1 MRTTRHN
8 IQQHCKP
15 PGAAAR
21 RGGMSDMRTSQN
33 LHAQHMI
40 LQYTTQRFHG
50 HTMSDGNV
58 CCNIIEVVMGR
69 GLKSKEERAKRK
81 EESEASPA

>member
-1 MRTTRHN
+1 MH
-8 IQQHCKP
+8 
-15 PGAAAR
+15 
-21 RGGMSDMRTSQN
+21 TSQN

-58 CCNIIEVVMGR
+58 CCNIIEVVMGKAEN
-69 GLKSKEERAKRK
+69 GKVKTENGKVKDER
-81 EESEASPA
+81 

>member
-1 MRTTRHN
+1 MRTARHN
-8 IQQHCKP
+8 IQQYCKP
-15 PGAAAR
+15 PGVAAR

-69 GLKSKEERAKRK
+69 EQ
-81 EESEASPA
+81 SEASPA

>member
-1 MRTTRHN
+1 
-8 IQQHCKP
+8 
-15 PGAAAR
+15 
-21 RGGMSDMRTSQN
+21 MSDMHTSQN

-58 CCNIIEVVMGR
+58 CCNIIEGGMGE
-69 GLKSKEERAKRK
+69 GENWKVKTENGKVKDERAKMKDERAKMK
-81 EESEASPA
+81 EQRWKMKDES

>member
-58 CCNIIEVVMGR
+58 CCNIIEVVMGKAKLR
-69 GLKSKEERAKRK
+69 QHKQRTSNVKRK
-81 EESEASPA
+81 GEN